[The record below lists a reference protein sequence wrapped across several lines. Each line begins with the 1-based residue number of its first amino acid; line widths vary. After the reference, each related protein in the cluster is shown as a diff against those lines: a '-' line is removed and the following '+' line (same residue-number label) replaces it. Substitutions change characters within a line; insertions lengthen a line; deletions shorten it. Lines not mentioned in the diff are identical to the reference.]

1 MKKKIYLNDWTINSG
16 IIGFLNILKE
26 AGKDIDSMMKE
37 NYIEFDTEILE
48 TFSQDYFSYFFKK
61 YDVAK
66 RKIGRASCR
75 ERV

>member
-48 TFSQDYFSYFFKK
+48 TF
-61 YDVAK
+61 
-66 RKIGRASCR
+66 
-75 ERV
+75 